1 MTTAR
6 KITTEAVTTTPE
18 TETTIRDTLSTTTET
33 VSTADVVVTT
43 VTESVSTDTEILSTT
58 YLDVTTSSNP
68 ASPTTNNSGQI
79 CYCPF
84 DGGYTYLTTAELA
97 DKIEKMVADIK
108 IDQKK
113 TYSAKR
119 KLISVTDDRPSAKA
133 IGSLGIVIL
142 ISVTAS
148 IIIMDADIIYKY
160 LEKCKSKRLD
170 EEAEGESSA

>member
-18 TETTIRDTLSTTTET
+18 TETTMTDTLSTTTET

-58 YLDVTTSSNP
+58 YLDVTTSSNS

-97 DKIEKMVADIK
+97 DKIEKMVANIK
-108 IDQKK
+108 IDPKK
-113 TYSAKR
+113 TSSAKR

-160 LEKCKSKRLD
+160 FEKCKSKRLD